1 MINFDEQLSRLHGD
15 VERYRRLEKERME
28 LRTQIEELTALAD
41 ELDAVRLEE
50 QADVDRLEGKTL
62 TAFFFNLVGNID
74 EKLDKERR
82 EAYAAKVKYDT
93 VARELAAA
101 KEDLARR
108 DHDLS
113 KISNCREQYTAL
125 LEKKKAAVK
134 AAGGESGREILSLE
148 ESIAALESR
157 AWELREALSAGRAA
171 GETAERVQ
179 KHLDNAEG
187 WGTWDMLGGGT
198 LADLAKHSELDE
210 AQRAVEALQGCLRR
224 FRTELADVDISE
236 DMQVNVEGFLRFA
249 DYFFDGFFTDWTVLD
264 KIHQAQSQV
273 EHVSGTIER
282 VISRLD
288 AMLEQTETER
298 CRTKERIDALVRDT
312 RLPESEA

>member
-28 LRTQIEELTALAD
+28 LRAQIEELTALAD

-108 DHDLS
+108 DHDLA
-113 KISNCREQYTAL
+113 KISNCRERYTAL

-171 GETAERVQ
+171 RETAERVQ

-288 AMLEQTETER
+288 TMLEQTETER